1 MSLSFRQQLLYPF
14 LVALLGFGLASFV
27 DVSNLPQQPFYEP
40 FTYTLLAIGL
50 YGSVHGIHRAEL
62 RNHREI
68 ILRAVTIGVLL
79 KILII
84 GGILYLFTGK
94 LTAFLMGLAVAQID
108 PLSVA
113 NLIQGQDHKLSER
126 AQTILG
132 AWSSFDDPM
141 TVLLSIYALYLFLP
155 HAANASLLELSLPF
169 LLSLG
174 LNLTFAGLVAVLARW
189 SKNYQSWQLLLLGV
203 SFGVAIAFKW
213 MLGIAI
219 IGLFLRPEIK
229 KLPQIISVAF
239 YLALLLLGFLL
250 VNGISWLTGLALGL
264 GAILAQVI
272 AGFLLTRGLS
282 FSERLY
288 LAFAQQNG
296 ITAMIL
302 ALLFEKS
309 LPETVSIV
317 APAILFINLGYFL
330 TNRFLIAPS
339 LTKAAES
346 VH

>member
-1 MSLSFRQQLLYPF
+1 MSLSFRRQLLYPF
-14 LVALLGFGLASFV
+14 LVALLGFGLASFI

-40 FTYTLLAIGL
+40 FTYTLLAVGL

-79 KILII
+79 KTVII
-84 GGILYLFTGK
+84 GWVLYLFIGK
-94 LTAFLMGLAVAQID
+94 PTAFLMGLAVAQID

-113 NLIQGQDHKLSER
+113 NLIQGKEHKLSER

-155 HAANASLLELSLPF
+155 HSDNASLLELSLPF
-169 LLSLG
+169 LLSLS
-174 LNLTFAGLVAVLARW
+174 LNLAFAAVAFVLTRW
-189 SKNYQSWQLLLLGV
+189 TKSHPFLQILLLLTCFILAV
-203 SFGVAIAFKW
+203 SFQW

-229 KLPQIISVAF
+229 KLPQIISTAF
-239 YLALLLLGFLL
+239 YIALLLLGFLL
-250 VNGISWLTGLALGL
+250 VNGISWGAGLVLGF
-264 GAILAQVI
+264 GAMLAQGLV
-272 AGFLLTRGLS
+272 GWLLTRELP

-288 LAFAQQNG
+288 LAIAQQNG

-302 ALLFEKS
+302 ALLFEKN
-309 LPETVSIV
+309 LPGTVGVV
-317 APAILFINLGYFL
+317 APAILFINLGYYL
-330 TNRFLIAPS
+330 TNRFILVG
-339 LTKAAES
+339 KN
-346 VH
+346 

>member
-1 MSLSFRQQLLYPF
+1 MSLSFRQQLLYPL
-14 LVALLGFGLASFV
+14 LVALLGFGLASLV

-40 FTYTLLAIGL
+40 FTYALLAIGL

-62 RNHREI
+62 RQHREI

-79 KILII
+79 KTLII
-84 GGILYLFTGK
+84 GGLLYLFTGK
-94 LTAFLMGLAVAQID
+94 LTAFLLGLAVAQID

-113 NLIQGQDHKLSER
+113 NLIQGGEHKLSER

-155 HAANASLLELSLPF
+155 HPASASLLELAIPF

-174 LNLTFAGLVAVLARW
+174 QNLAFAGLVFILSRW
-189 SKNYQSWQLLLLGV
+189 SKNHQPAQLLLLAT
-203 SFGVAIAFKW
+203 SFIAALAFKW

-229 KLPQIISVAF
+229 RLPQIISAAY

-250 VNGISWLTGLALGL
+250 VNGISWGAGLVLGL
-264 GAILAQVI
+264 GAMLAQGVV
-272 AGFLLTRGLS
+272 GLLLTGGLP
-282 FSERLY
+282 FEERLY

-302 ALLFEKS
+302 ALLFERS
-309 LPETVSIV
+309 LPGAVGVV
-317 APAILFINLGYFL
+317 APAILFINLGYYL
-330 TNRFLIAPS
+330 ANRWLIN
-339 LTKAAES
+339 
-346 VH
+346 

>member
-1 MSLSFRQQLLYPF
+1 MSLSFRRQLLYPL
-14 LVALLGFGLASFV
+14 LVALLGFGLASLV
-27 DVSNLPQQPFYEP
+27 DVSNLPQQPYYEP

-68 ILRAVTIGVLL
+68 ILRAITIGVLL
-79 KILII
+79 KTLII
-84 GGILYLFTGK
+84 GGLLYLFTGS
-94 LTAFLMGLAVAQID
+94 LTAFLLGLAVAQID

-141 TVLLSIYALYLFLP
+141 TVLLSVYALYLFLP
-155 HAANASLLELSLPF
+155 HTATAGLLELSLPF
-169 LLSLG
+169 LLGLG
-174 LNLTFAGLVAVLARW
+174 QNLAFAGLVFLLSRWLKKSELA
-189 SKNYQSWQLLLLGV
+189 QLFLLTA
-203 SFGVAIAFKW
+203 SFILAITFQW
-213 MLGIAI
+213 MLGIAL
-219 IGLFLRPEIK
+219 IGLFLRPDIK

-239 YLALLLLGFLL
+239 YIALLLLGFLL
-250 VNGISWLTGLALGL
+250 VNGISWLFGLVLGL
-264 GAILAQVI
+264 GAILAQIIV
-272 AGFLLTRGLS
+272 GFLLTRGLP

-309 LPETVSIV
+309 LPGAVGVV
-317 APAILFINLGYFL
+317 APAILFINLGYYL
-330 TNRFLIAPS
+330 SNRWLIR
-339 LTKAAES
+339 
-346 VH
+346 